1 MQSENNNSY
10 KRFTRCRY
18 CKKKIVAKC
27 ANSATLDTVAYSIDQ
42 QRLLR
47 EKMKKEEEQK
57 KSKNKYPGKCKGKS
71 ETSTNKEDA
80 KRLKKLEKDK
90 RQIDLIS
97 LAIRQKGEEKIK
109 EEKEESGGIDEDYE
123 EEKEEEEEEEE
134 GEDEAELGELQK
146 EVKMKMEKT
155 KKMPKIRGK

>member
-1 MQSENNNSY
+1 
-10 KRFTRCRY
+10 
-18 CKKKIVAKC
+18 
-27 ANSATLDTVAYSIDQ
+27 
-42 QRLLR
+42 
-47 EKMKKEEEQK
+47 MKKEEEQQ

-123 EEKEEEEEEEE
+123 EEKEEEEEE
-134 GEDEAELGELQK
+134 DEAELGGLQK

-155 KKMPKIRGK
+155 KKMPKIREK